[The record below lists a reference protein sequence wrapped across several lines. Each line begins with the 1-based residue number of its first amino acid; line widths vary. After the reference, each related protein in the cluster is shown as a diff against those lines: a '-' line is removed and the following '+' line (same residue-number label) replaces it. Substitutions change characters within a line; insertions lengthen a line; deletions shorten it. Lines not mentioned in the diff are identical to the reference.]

1 MTAIYSRTHPGRCSL
16 WIDWET
22 TGADF
27 DQGYNTTFSKY
38 QGISI
43 GLVVADNETF
53 EEVDSL
59 YVEFKFNAN
68 DYQWTDGAEAVHG
81 LSREHLEQNGLTQE
95 EGLAEIVEFILK
107 HFGDK
112 VISMADQV
120 PVGKVQI
127 GGHNVD
133 FDIQGLQHL
142 FNKFNLRLGIHHV
155 KLETS
160 GAAFIAIGEYRSNV
174 TFEFFGGAVRANHN
188 ALDDARLAL
197 SAARGIRQLVQA
209 ALGG

>member
-1 MTAIYSRTHPGRCSL
+1 MTAIYSRTHPGKCSL

-27 DQGYNTTFSKY
+27 DQGYNTTFTKY

-43 GLVVADNETF
+43 GLVIADNETF

-59 YVEFKFNAN
+59 YVEFKF
-68 DYQWTDGAEAVHG
+68 DPSYEWTDGAEKVHG
-81 LSREHLEQNGLTQE
+81 LSREHLEQHGVTQE
-95 EGLAEIVEFILK
+95 EGLAEIIEFLMK

-112 VISMADQV
+112 IISTSDTMPA
-120 PVGKVQI
+120 GKVQI

-133 FDIQGLQHL
+133 FDITGLQTL
-142 FNKFNLRLGIHHV
+142 FHKFGLRLGVHHV

-174 TFEFFGGAVRANHN
+174 TFELLGNTVRAEHN
-188 ALDDARLAL
+188 ALEDARLAL
-197 SAARGIRQLVQA
+197 SVARSIRNLVA
-209 ALGG
+209 DALGV